1 MDLTKPVRNTAN
13 DYIIGMAGNSTSTM
27 MRAEER
33 EERWGPGQ
41 TAG

>member
-13 DYIIGMAGNSTSTM
+13 DYIGMAGNSTSTM

-41 TAG
+41 TSG